1 MDQNRIKR
9 NQMLGAKIVKELTAR
24 NMEAYYTDS
33 KEEALKKALELI
45 PEGSSISWGGS
56 MSVNE
61 IGLKEAVCQ
70 GNYQVYNRDTAPT
83 PEDKRKIELAAYD
96 CDYFLT
102 SANAITE
109 DGIMINIDGH
119 SNRVSSIA
127 AGPQNVLM
135 IIGMNK
141 VTRDVD
147 SAMSRARNEA
157 APINAQRFNL
167 STLVAK
173 QVPVSTAKHRIRS
186 AVRS

>member
-127 AGPQNVLM
+127 AGP
-135 IIGMNK
+135 IICISWK
-141 VTRDVD
+141 
-147 SAMSRARNEA
+147 
-157 APINAQRFNL
+157 
-167 STLVAK
+167 STLIMTV
-173 QVPVSTAKHRIRS
+173 VSSIPQMHFIVIRIRC
-186 AVRS
+186 RIN